1 MFQYLIQSHD
11 EAQMAKEQLRLAKT
25 RRFFR
30 VLLWNRDNSQQ
41 YQAAHDI
48 IECKQQAQTK
58 YKFFFQWRARLIK
71 QQLVQAFI
79 KNKQTAKSL
88 QVLQYL
94 AYHTETCQKL
104 KQHLLLKSHERK
116 EKTFSGL
123 RRHYALK
130 QIKKAQMELSITHFD
145 KSLVFKAFGVL

>member
-1 MFQYLIQSHD
+1 MQNSYDGLFQYLIQSHD
-11 EAQMAKEQLRLAKT
+11 EVQMAKNQLRLAKT

-71 QQLVQAFI
+71 Q
-79 KNKQTAKSL
+79 
-88 QVLQYL
+88 
-94 AYHTETCQKL
+94 
-104 KQHLLLKSHERK
+104 
-116 EKTFSGL
+116 
-123 RRHYALK
+123 
-130 QIKKAQMELSITHFD
+130 
-145 KSLVFKAFGVL
+145 